1 MKHIVVG
8 TAGHIDHGKSTLV
21 KALTGVDPDRLKE
34 EKARGIT
41 IDLGFARYQHEE
53 TELAFVDVPGH
64 ERFVRNMLAGASGID
79 GVLMVIA
86 ADESVMPQT
95 REHLD
100 ICRLLGVA
108 GGIVALTKTDL
119 VDDETVELVRLETQ
133 ELVAGSFLEG
143 APVVQVS
150 ARSGAGLSGLRDAL
164 ARLARTVVGRRDD
177 GVPRIPIDRAFTLKG
192 FGTVVTGTQV
202 SGRIERETEL
212 VLLPSDRRVKVRG
225 VQVHGEVQAGSR
237 AGQRVAINLSGVEV
251 DELRR
256 GDTLTTPDGMRAT
269 SRLDSRI
276 TLLRGA
282 RELKYGAR
290 VRFHQGT
297 TEVMARVA
305 LGGACDEPSAGM
317 PVFPSTLDPGA
328 SAFARLH
335 LERPAAVTRGDR
347 FVLRTYSPALTIAG
361 GVVLD
366 PSPPRRGRLRSG
378 LGRARL
384 RRLDR
389 RDEEAAA
396 TMVADAG
403 GHGVTP
409 SELVPRVGLPLEAVT
424 RVVQQL
430 ADDEVIAQVGERLVS
445 AERVADATEALVAAV
460 STYHRSHPLEPGLP
474 REEARERLARISGA
488 DLFQHAVNRLAE
500 GGTLVAD
507 RYLALS
513 SHRVVL
519 SDDEATVKAR
529 LATQFRNSGLT
540 PPDAARWAA
549 DGGVSKA
556 MVDRMV
562 TLLVREG
569 DLERVDTL
577 LFHRETLDRLKA
589 DVTALKKGRDEPV
602 RLDVADFKARFGIS
616 RKYAI
621 PLLEYLDGVRVT
633 RRVGKDRVVV

>member
-177 GVPRIPIDRAFTLKG
+177 GVPRIPIDRAFTVKG
-192 FGTVVTGTQV
+192 FGTVATGTQV

-251 DELRR
+251 EELRR
-256 GDTLTTPDGMRAT
+256 GDTLTTPGGMRAT

-335 LERPAAVTRGDR
+335 LERPTAVTRGDR

-366 PSPPRRGRLRSG
+366 PSPPRGRLRSG

-389 RDEEAAA
+389 GDEEAAA

-409 SELVPRVGLPLEAVT
+409 RELVPRVGLPLEAVT

-445 AERVADATEALVAAV
+445 AERVADAKEALVAAV
-460 STYHRSHPLEPGLP
+460 SAYHRSHPLEPGLP

-549 DGGVSKA
+549 AEGVSKA

>member
-1 MKHIVVG
+1 MRSSMFRG
-8 TAGHIDHGKSTLV
+8 TSV
-21 KALTGVDPDRLKE
+21 
-34 EKARGIT
+34 
-41 IDLGFARYQHEE
+41 
-53 TELAFVDVPGH
+53 
-64 ERFVRNMLAGASGID
+64 SCGID

-177 GVPRIPIDRAFTLKG
+177 GVPRIPIDRAFTVKG

-251 DELRR
+251 EELRR
-256 GDTLTTPDGMRAT
+256 GDTLTTPGGMRAT

-335 LERPAAVTRGDR
+335 LERPTAVTRGDR

-366 PSPPRRGRLRSG
+366 PSPPRGRLRSG

-389 RDEEAAA
+389 GDEEAAA

-409 SELVPRVGLPLEAVT
+409 RELVPRVGLPLEAVT

-445 AERVADATEALVAAV
+445 AERVADAKEALVAAV
-460 STYHRSHPLEPGLP
+460 SAYHRSHPLEPGLP

-549 DGGVSKA
+549 AEGVSKA

>member
-177 GVPRIPIDRAFTLKG
+177 GVPRIPIDRAFTVKG

-251 DELRR
+251 EELRR
-256 GDTLTTPDGMRAT
+256 GDTLTTPGGMRAT

-335 LERPAAVTRGDR
+335 LERPTAVTRGDR

-366 PSPPRRGRLRSG
+366 PSPPRGRLRSG

-384 RRLDR
+384 RWLDR
-389 RDEEAAA
+389 GDEEAAA

-409 SELVPRVGLPLEAVT
+409 RELVPRVGLPLEAVT

-445 AERVADATEALVAAV
+445 AERVADAKEALVAAV
-460 STYHRSHPLEPGLP
+460 SAYHRSHPLEPGLP

-549 DGGVSKA
+549 AEGVSKA

>member
-177 GVPRIPIDRAFTLKG
+177 GVPRIPIDRAFTVKG
-192 FGTVVTGTQV
+192 FGTVATGTQV

-251 DELRR
+251 EELRR
-256 GDTLTTPDGMRAT
+256 GDTLTTPGGMRAT

-335 LERPAAVTRGDR
+335 LERPTAVTRGDR

-366 PSPPRRGRLRSG
+366 PSPPRGRLRSG

-389 RDEEAAA
+389 GDEDAAA

-409 SELVPRVGLPLEAVT
+409 RELVPRVGLPLEAVT

-445 AERVADATEALVAAV
+445 AERVADAKEALVAAV
-460 STYHRSHPLEPGLP
+460 SAYHRSHPLEPGLP

-549 DGGVSKA
+549 AEGVSKA

>member
-177 GVPRIPIDRAFTLKG
+177 GVPRIPIDRAFTVKG

-251 DELRR
+251 EELRR
-256 GDTLTTPDGMRAT
+256 GDTLTTPGGMRAT

-335 LERPAAVTRGDR
+335 LERPTAVTRGDR

-366 PSPPRRGRLRSG
+366 PSPPRGRLRSG

-389 RDEEAAA
+389 GDEEAAA

-409 SELVPRVGLPLEAVT
+409 RELVPRVGLPLEAVT

-445 AERVADATEALVAAV
+445 AERVADAKEALVAAV
-460 STYHRSHPLEPGLP
+460 SAYHRSHPLEPGLP

-549 DGGVSKA
+549 AEGVSKA